1 MSQLSAHIFKAC
13 DIRGLA
19 GTEITADTA
28 YRIGWAVGV
37 LAKGKLGLEG
47 PRIFVGGDVR
57 PSTPELMSAA
67 VDGLLTSGCSVVD
80 LGIVPTP
87 AFYFAIE
94 TMGADG
100 GIMVTASHNPAPFNG
115 FKLRVGRMPITP
127 EEIEEVRRLAETA
140 PSTAQR
146 AGTVA
151 RTDILPAYEEHILS
165 TAPAPKPLSVVVDC
179 SNGCYSEIA
188 PKLLR
193 RLGMQVHELFCVPDG
208 TFPGHPPNPAVA
220 SNLNALCRKVED
232 VGADIGVAFD
242 GDGDRVAFVDS
253 RGKPVTADTAAVIFI
268 RHIIPGSA
276 ERQEALPNQQEVIN
290 RQSPLK
296 VVYDLKCSMAVEE
309 AIRQAGCVPIMERS
323 GHTFIKTRMLLE
335 KAVFGAEISGHFF
348 YEKLWGGDD
357 GLFSALVMM
366 DLVGRVAPL
375 AEMADSV
382 PAYSITPD
390 LRIPVEGLN
399 VPEVLERLKS
409 AAEGDVSLLDGL
421 RVVYPEG
428 WALFRPSV
436 TEPAVTLRFEAR
448 CPEDLRVV
456 IQRFL
461 APTPELRE
469 KVFKALEKAVS

>member
-1 MSQLSAHIFKAC
+1 MRRLNAHIFKAC

-28 YRIGWAVGV
+28 YRIGCAVGL
-37 LAKGKLGLEG
+37 LAKRKLGLES

-57 PSTPELMSAA
+57 PSTPELMTAA
-67 VDGLLTSGCSVVD
+67 IEGLLASGCSAVD
-80 LGIVPTP
+80 LGVVPTP
-87 AFYFAIE
+87 AFYFALE
-94 TMGADG
+94 AMEADG

-127 EEIEEVRRLAETA
+127 EEIEEVHRLAETA
-140 PSTAQR
+140 SPTGVRIGSAVR
-146 AGTVA
+146 IDV
-151 RTDILPAYEEHILS
+151 LPAYEEHVLS

-179 SNGCYSEIA
+179 SNGCYSGIA
-188 PKLLR
+188 PNLLR
-193 RLGMQVHELFCVPDG
+193 RLGMQVHELFCMPDG
-208 TFPGHPPNPAVA
+208 TFPGHPPNPAVV
-220 SNLNALCRKVED
+220 SNLSALCQKVKEA
-232 VGADIGVAFD
+232 GADLGVAFD

-253 RGKPVTADTAAVIFI
+253 RGRPVTADTAAVIFI
-268 RHIIPGSA
+268 RNILHGSA
-276 ERQEALPNQQEVIN
+276 GR
-290 RQSPLK
+290 K

-309 AIRQAGCVPIMERS
+309 AIRQVGCVPLMERS

-375 AEMADSV
+375 AELADAV
-382 PAYSITPD
+382 PTYSITPD
-390 LRIPVEGLN
+390 LRIPAEGLN

-436 TEPAVTLRFEAR
+436 TEPAVTLRFETR
-448 CPEDLRVV
+448 RPEDLRVV
-456 IQRFL
+456 VQRFL
-461 APTPELRE
+461 APTPELQQR
-469 KVFKALEKAVS
+469 VFDALEKAGL